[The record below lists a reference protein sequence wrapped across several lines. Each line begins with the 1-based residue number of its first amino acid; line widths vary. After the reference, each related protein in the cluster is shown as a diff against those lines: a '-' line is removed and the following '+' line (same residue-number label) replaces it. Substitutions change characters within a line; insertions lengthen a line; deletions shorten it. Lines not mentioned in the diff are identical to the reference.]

1 MDNDYLKMMLIMQGV
16 PLAASGLKAV
26 YQKLNPPQ
34 PQPVQPQQIQLVP
47 DDGMTPMTNGMRFPR
62 GGYR

>member
-1 MDNDYLKMMLIMQGV
+1 MNNDYLKMMLMMQGI
-16 PLAASGLKAV
+16 PLAAQGLSAL
-26 YQKLNPPQ
+26 YRKLNPPQ

-47 DDGMTPMTNGMRFPR
+47 DDGMLPMTDGTRIPR